1 MMKNV
6 NSLKKFKNV
15 FKCKKISKIF
25 KPTNLFQMITNET
38 KALPNANI
46 TNNNYNGLKFDEQKI
61 KKSHN
66 GKLFKKQFN
75 ESLNTFQRTI
85 IQTKLSP
92 HRINNFSGNVLQI
105 RKYTDK
111 PPQPNNDIFVSII
124 SAIFDA
130 IKAVI
135 KTVLDCI
142 NLLLEIGVFLI
153 YIPILILKIFLLV
166 SLILIV
172 LILTICA
179 VLCTIDICGYKI
191 EFKENSWFNYDGI
204 YFKQHGKEI
213 CAIVIIN
220 KIVYFRMNGKLVPL
234 EEYFK

>member
-1 MMKNV
+1 
-6 NSLKKFKNV
+6 
-15 FKCKKISKIF
+15 
-25 KPTNLFQMITNET
+25 
-38 KALPNANI
+38 
-46 TNNNYNGLKFDEQKI
+46 
-61 KKSHN
+61 
-66 GKLFKKQFN
+66 
-75 ESLNTFQRTI
+75 
-85 IQTKLSP
+85 
-92 HRINNFSGNVLQI
+92 
-105 RKYTDK
+105 
-111 PPQPNNDIFVSII
+111 
-124 SAIFDA
+124 
-130 IKAVI
+130 
-135 KTVLDCI
+135 VLDCI